1 MYQQVSDVTAD
12 LVLHHGSSQWW
23 SFHDVNS
30 LDAYGCGSLSGPM
43 AVVVSEETPRKYS
56 TSYNVKTLSKHTP
69 VLDACVYKTISFQ
82 REFLVR
88 L

>member
-1 MYQQVSDVTAD
+1 MHSFEIVPDDATYKQVSDVTAD

-43 AVVVSEETPRKYS
+43 AVVVSEETPRKLPE
-56 TSYNVKTLSKHTP
+56 LSRMQNPRPKSI
-69 VLDACVYKTISFQ
+69 LF
-82 REFLVR
+82 
-88 L
+88 